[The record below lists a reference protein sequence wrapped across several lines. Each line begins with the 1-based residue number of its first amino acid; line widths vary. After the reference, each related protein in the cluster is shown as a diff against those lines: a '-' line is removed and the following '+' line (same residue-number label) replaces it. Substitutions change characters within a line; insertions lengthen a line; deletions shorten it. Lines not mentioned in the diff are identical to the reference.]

1 MNMVTGD
8 VSMLAEDVDIL
19 EVGGAVLEL
28 EADKVTD
35 WRRESHDRA
44 HL

>member
-19 EVGGAVLEL
+19 EVGATILEL
-28 EADKVTD
+28 EADKVMD
-35 WRRESHDRA
+35 WQGESHDRA
-44 HL
+44 H